1 MMEYICVGIT
11 FKLIKDRSKVNDT
24 KHGEICIVT
33 FFIDFVVGQVI
44 TFITWSPITAVT
56 CCREKDG
63 ISGFS
68 CNFITTFPHFLV
80 VGPSPTAGLY

>member
-33 FFIDFVVGQVI
+33 FLSILL
-44 TFITWSPITAVT
+44 
-56 CCREKDG
+56 
-63 ISGFS
+63 
-68 CNFITTFPHFLV
+68 LV
-80 VGPSPTAGLY
+80 KL